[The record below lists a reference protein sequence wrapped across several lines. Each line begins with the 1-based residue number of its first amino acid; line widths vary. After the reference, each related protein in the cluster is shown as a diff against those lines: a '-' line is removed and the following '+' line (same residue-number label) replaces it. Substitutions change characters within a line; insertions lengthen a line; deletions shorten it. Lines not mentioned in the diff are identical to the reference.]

1 MEIVHRTTNI
11 VHLILHRIFIKNKME
26 ISITDSYYNDKI
38 KARDALYNVID
49 PELFVN
55 VVDLGL
61 IYDIDFKEEKIEV
74 TMTLSTPH
82 CPMGEAITNGV
93 KNALEK
99 EFPGKEADITLT
111 YDPPWSFEMLT
122 PEGREQL
129 GM

>member
-1 MEIVHRTTNI
+1 MDFS
-11 VHLILHRIFIKNKME
+11 L
-26 ISITDSYYNDKI
+26 TDIYYDDKI
-38 KARDALYNVID
+38 KARNALYNVID

-61 IYDIDFKEEKIEV
+61 IYDIDFSKEKIKV

-99 EFPGKEADITLT
+99 EFTGQEADIELT
-111 YDPPWSFEMLT
+111 FDPPWSFEMLT

-129 GM
+129 GI